1 MNFSHF
7 MNFYVF
13 TFVMLKKKQM
23 LIDQDMKMADVVLH
37 DPTLVPIINRFG
49 VHLGLG
55 DQSIREI
62 CRKHD
67 LHLQFFITILNA
79 FHDKLYFPK
88 EQLQSFPA
96 KLIIGY
102 LQKAHHYFLDEKIP
116 EIAGLI
122 KEAILEADV
131 NKKKYAVIEKFLLH
145 YRDEF
150 TRHIEREEKKVFPYI
165 LKLES
170 AMEQKDAQKGI
181 DELLKEYP
189 IAAYQAEHED
199 VEEKIFDLKNI
210 IVRHLPT
217 PNNDRLWYQ
226 ILREIFTLEK
236 ELNEHARIEDLI
248 LIPKVKTME
257 NALKSK
263 RSE

>member
-1 MNFSHF
+1 
-7 MNFYVF
+7 
-13 TFVMLKKKQM
+13 M
-23 LIDQDMKMADVVLH
+23 LIDQNMKMADVVLH

-49 VHLGLG
+49 VHLGMG

-62 CRKHD
+62 CKNHD

-79 FHDKLYFPK
+79 FHDQLYFPK
-88 EQLQSFPA
+88 EQLQRFPA
-96 KLIIGY
+96 ALFVDY
-102 LQKAHHYFLDEKIP
+102 LQKAHQYFLDEKIP

-122 KEAILEADV
+122 KETIEESSV
-131 NKKKYAVIEKFLLH
+131 NQKKYAIIERFFVH

-150 TRHIEREEKKVFPYI
+150 RTHIQREEVKVFPYV
-165 LKLES
+165 LKLEK
-170 AMEQKDAQKGI
+170 ALEE
-181 DELLKEYP
+181 DEITPEIERLFHEYP
-189 IAAYQAEHED
+189 ITEYQAEHEN

-236 ELNEHARIEDLI
+236 ELNEHSRIEDLI
-248 LIPKVKTME
+248 LIPKVKAME
-257 NALKSK
+257 NELKSK
-263 RSE
+263 MA